1 MVENLPDVERTIAEQ
16 AEEMNEL
23 QERIACL
30 KAVIADFGRRAA
42 VKGVSDDKM
51 DESG

>member
-1 MVENLPDVERTIAEQ
+1 MDRTIDEQ
-16 AEEMNEL
+16 SEEIDEL

-42 VKGVSDDKM
+42 VKEDDKM
-51 DESG
+51 DESV